1 MWILEISRQGQLQ
14 TETLFIQTG
23 RYFGVPMVA
32 FCLEYILKNTLMLL
46 CDIVFVPHE
55 SSLLLLVYL
64 HTDSQAR
71 TQETTWFC
79 NKHSDI
85 SNVRQ

>member
-55 SSLLLLVYL
+55 SSLLYIYILIHRQEHKKQLDFVTNTAILVM
-64 HTDSQAR
+64 
-71 TQETTWFC
+71 
-79 NKHSDI
+79 
-85 SNVRQ
+85 